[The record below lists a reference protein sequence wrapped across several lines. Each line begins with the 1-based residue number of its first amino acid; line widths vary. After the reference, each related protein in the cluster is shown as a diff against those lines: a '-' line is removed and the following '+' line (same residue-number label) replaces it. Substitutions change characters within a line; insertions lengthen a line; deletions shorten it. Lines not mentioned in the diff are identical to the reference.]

1 MGEDKNTGKI
11 HRIIPVLIMIFI
23 FVQSAFPA
31 DLSSRESGLIVSLVR
46 HFWDADPETITYA
59 VRKCAH
65 FIEYSALGWS
75 LLLPVTNRFGRC
87 GGLYAWVFG
96 SLYAVTDE
104 IHQIFV
110 EGRSCEL
117 GDILLDSAGVLTG
130 LLIAFA
136 LSMIRA
142 GKQNHKHKEEAK

>member
-1 MGEDKNTGKI
+1 MGEEKNTKKI
-11 HRIIPVLIMIFI
+11 YKLIPVFIMIFI

-46 HFWDADPETITYA
+46 HFWDADPETITYV

-65 FIEYSALGWS
+65 FIEYLALGWS
-75 LLLPVTNRFGRC
+75 LLLPVTNRFGRF

-110 EGRSCEL
+110 KERSCEL
-117 GDILLDSAGVLTG
+117 SDVLLDSAGVLTG

-136 LSMIRA
+136 FSMIRA
-142 GKQNHKHKEEAK
+142 GRQSHKEEAK

>member
-1 MGEDKNTGKI
+1 MKKLTEKQK
-11 HRIIPVLIMIFI
+11 RILHLILTIVIMVFI

-46 HFWDADPETITYA
+46 LFWDADPETITYV

-65 FIEYSALGWS
+65 FIEYLALGWS
-75 LLLPVTNRFGRC
+75 LLLPVTNRFGRL

-110 EGRSCEL
+110 KERRCEL
-117 GDILLDSAGVLTG
+117 SDVLLDSAGVLTG

-136 LSMIRA
+136 LSMFRA
-142 GKQNHKHKEEAK
+142 GRQSYKEEAK

>member
-1 MGEDKNTGKI
+1 MGEDKNSKKI
-11 HRIIPVLIMIFI
+11 YKIIPVLIMIFI

-46 HFWDADPETITYA
+46 HFWDADPETITFT

-65 FIEYSALGWS
+65 FIEYLALGWS
-75 LLLPVTNRFGRC
+75 LLLPVTNRFGRP

-110 EGRSCEL
+110 EGRSCEFS
-117 GDILLDSAGVLTG
+117 DILLDSAGVLTG
-130 LLIAFA
+130 LLIALA
-136 LSMIRA
+136 LAKIRA
-142 GKQNHKHKEEAK
+142 ASHSLKEEKR

>member
-1 MGEDKNTGKI
+1 M
-11 HRIIPVLIMIFI
+11 PVIIMIFV

-46 HFWDADPETITYA
+46 HFWDADPETITFT

-65 FIEYSALGWS
+65 FIEYLALGWS
-75 LLLPVTNRFGRC
+75 LFLPVCNRFGRL

-117 GDILLDSAGVLTG
+117 GDMLLDSAGVLTG

-136 LSMIRA
+136 LRMIRA
-142 GKQNHKHKEEAK
+142 GRQSHKEGVK

>member
-1 MGEDKNTGKI
+1 MGEDKNTKKI
-11 HRIIPVLIMIFI
+11 YKIIPVLIMIFI

-46 HFWDADPETITYA
+46 HFWDADPETITFT

-65 FIEYSALGWS
+65 FIEYLALGWS
-75 LLLPVTNRFGRC
+75 LLLPATKRFGRT
-87 GGLYAWVFG
+87 GGLYAWIFG

-110 EGRSCEL
+110 EGRSCEFS
-117 GDILLDSAGVLTG
+117 DMLLDSAGVLTG
-130 LLIAFA
+130 LLIAA
-136 LSMIRA
+136 VIGILHA
-142 GKQNHKHKEEAK
+142 GKQNESRKNHRH

>member
-1 MGEDKNTGKI
+1 MGEDKNSKKI
-11 HRIIPVLIMIFI
+11 YKIIPVLIMIFI

-46 HFWDADPETITYA
+46 HFWDADPETITFT

-65 FIEYSALGWS
+65 FIEYLALGWS
-75 LLLPVTNRFGRC
+75 LLLPVTNRFGRP
-87 GGLYAWVFG
+87 GGLYAWIFG

-110 EGRSCEL
+110 EGRSCEFS
-117 GDILLDSAGVLTG
+117 DMLLDSAGVLTG
-130 LLIAFA
+130 LLIALA
-136 LSMIRA
+136 LAKIRA
-142 GKQNHKHKEEAK
+142 ASHSLKEEKR